1 MPTLFDASTR
11 ARVHDRIGSLEA
23 TRPGR
28 WGKMNVSQMVCH
40 CADQL
45 RVALGDVP
53 SKPTLVP
60 ILQSRLVRQVLIY
73 WLPWPK
79 GKIPTAPEMQATQP
93 VGWEDDLEILQGLV
107 DRFAERRPHGDW
119 PTHPAFGPLPGKEWG
134 VLSYKHL
141 DHHLRQFG
149 A

>member
-11 ARVHDRIGSLEA
+11 SGVHARIGSLEA
-23 TRPGR
+23 TRSGL
-28 WGKMNVSQMVCH
+28 WGKMNAPQMVCH

-53 SKPTLVP
+53 TELKPVP
-60 ILQSRLVRQVLIY
+60 ALQSRLVRQALIY
-73 WLPWPK
+73 WLPVPK
-79 GKIPTAPEMQATQP
+79 GKISTAPEMQATKP
-93 VGWEDDLEILQGLV
+93 AGWEGDLAALHGLV
-107 DRFAERRPHGDW
+107 DRFAERRPDGDW
-119 PTHPAFGPLPGKEWG
+119 APHPAFGRLTGKEWG
-134 VLSYKHL
+134 ALCYKHL